1 MGASPMAF
9 LFEGQEFMTHHLQQ
23 RILMG
28 NEAIGRGLV
37 EEGCTLAAAYPGTPA
52 SEILSAVVAFAKE
65 TGAELH
71 AEWSINEKVACETAL
86 ANAMAGRRSAVAMK
100 QVGLNV
106 AADPFT
112 RAAYLGVKGGFIL
125 IAADDPGPH
134 SSQTEQD
141 SRLFAHFAKAPVF
154 DPSSPREAREMVG
167 EAFGLSEK
175 YEIPVVLRPTT
186 RVCHARQNV
195 VCCEPGRQAT
205 EARFEKNPGRWVAT
219 PQFLAGLHRLL
230 NEKLDR
236 ISAEPAFAPRLTAAG
251 SRPRSCVVASGVAFA
266 HASELLDALRP
277 EERCDLYQV
286 RLAYPL
292 HKPFLEEIRK
302 GYDRILVLEETDS
315 VIEMQLAAAGV
326 RGRESGDVP
335 RQGELTPDV
344 IEGVLRGFL
353 DLPAAPTAA
362 AAGKG
367 IRPSLCPGCGHRAAF
382 FAIRRTFPQ
391 GLFPSDI
398 GCYTLGMNFGAVDT
412 CHCMGAC
419 IGQGAGFYHAYAAGG
434 REFPTIV
441 VTIGD
446 STFFHAG
453 IPGLINAVF
462 QGARFILV
470 ILDNETTAMTGHQPT
485 PQLGIRADGSAG
497 TKVLIP
503 DLVRA
508 CGIRRLREL
517 DPYDVEAFTAALKE
531 ADAFIR
537 SPEGGVAVLIAKHPC
552 ILDRAARLAQPVFTV
567 SVTDECIGCRI
578 CIDDFECP
586 AILFDEGENR
596 ARIDL
601 NRCIGCGICVHACP
615 AGAIRAEGGKP

>member
-1 MGASPMAF
+1 MIDHA
-9 LFEGQEFMTHHLQQ
+9 EQ

-52 SEILSAVVAFAKE
+52 SEILSSVVAFAKE
-65 TGAELH
+65 TGAALH
-71 AEWSINEKVACETAL
+71 TEWSVNEKVACETAL
-86 ANAMAGRRSAVAMK
+86 ANSMAGRRSAVAMK

-154 DPSSPREAREMVG
+154 DPSSPREAREMVA
-167 EAFGLSEK
+167 EAFALSEK
-175 YEIPVVLRPTT
+175 YEIPVILRPTT

-195 VCCEPGRQAT
+195 LCRPPQSREQKAC
-205 EARFEKNPGRWVAT
+205 FEKNPGRWVAT
-219 PQFLAGLHRLL
+219 PQFLPELHRLL

-236 ISAEPAFAPRLTAAG
+236 IAQEPAYAPRLDPGDG
-251 SRPRSCVVASGVAFA
+251 SRPGLCIIASGVSFA
-266 HASELLDALRP
+266 HARELLDTLGDEAKV
-277 EERCDLYQV
+277 DLYQV
-286 RLAYPL
+286 RLAFPL
-292 HKPFLEEIRK
+292 HAPFIRRTRQR
-302 GYDRILVLEETDS
+302 YDQVLVLEETDA
-315 VIEMQLAAAGV
+315 VIEMQLSDSNLH
-326 RGRESGDVP
+326 GRASGDVP
-335 RQGELTPDV
+335 RQGELTPDL
-344 IEGVLRGFL
+344 IEAILRKFL
-353 DLPAAPTAA
+353 DLPAAPAVSAA
-362 AAGKG
+362 KKG
-367 IRPSLCPGCGHRAAF
+367 IRPSLCAGCGHRAAF
-382 FAIRRTFPQ
+382 YAIRETFPA
-391 GLFPSDI
+391 GIFPSDI

-434 REFPTIV
+434 ADFPTIV

-470 ILDNETTAMTGHQPT
+470 ILDNATTAMTGHQPT
-485 PQLGIRADGSAG
+485 PQLGVRADGSAG
-497 TKVLIP
+497 RKVLIP

-508 CGIRRLREL
+508 CGIRHLREI
-517 DPYDVEAFTAALKE
+517 DPYDVAAFTAALNE

-537 SPEGGVAVLIAKHPC
+537 SPEGDIAVLIAGHPC
-552 ILDRAARLAQPVFTV
+552 IVNRAAREAQAIFAM
-567 SVTDECIGCRI
+567 SITDDCVGCRA
-578 CIDDFECP
+578 CIDAFECP
-586 AILFDEGENR
+586 AILFDEEDNR
-596 ARIDL
+596 ARIDE
-601 NRCIGCGICVHACP
+601 NRCIGCGVCVHVCP
-615 AGAIRAEGGKP
+615 TGAIMGS

>member
-1 MGASPMAF
+1 MSHRT
-9 LFEGQEFMTHHLQQ
+9 EQ

-65 TGAELH
+65 TGSPLH
-71 AEWSINEKVACETAL
+71 AEWSVNEKVACETAL
-86 ANAMAGRRSAVAMK
+86 ANSMAGRRSAVAMK

-154 DPSSPREAREMVG
+154 DPASPREAREMVG
-167 EAFGLSEK
+167 EAFALSEK

-195 VCCEPGRQAT
+195 ACRPPQLQEQKAH
-205 EARFEKNPGRWVAT
+205 FEKNPGRWVAT
-219 PQFLAGLHRLL
+219 PQFLTELHRLL

-236 ISAEPAFAPRLTAAG
+236 IADETAFRPTLLPG
-251 SRPRSCVVASGVAFA
+251 GGERPRACVVASGVAFA
-266 HASELLDALRP
+266 HASELLA
-277 EERCDLYQV
+277 DLGPAGKVDLFQV

-292 HKPFLEEIRK
+292 HKPFIEEIRER
-302 GYDRILVLEETDS
+302 YDRVLVLEETDA
-315 VIEMQLAAAGV
+315 VIEMQLGGCRIGG
-326 RGRESGDVP
+326 RGSGDVP
-335 RQGELTPDV
+335 RQGELTPDL
-344 IEGVLRGFL
+344 IEGILQKFL
-353 DLPAAPTAA
+353 DLPATPPVTAA
-362 AAGKG
+362 KKG
-367 IRPSLCPGCGHRAAF
+367 IRPSLCAGCGHRAAF
-382 FAIRRTFPQ
+382 YAIRNTFPK
-391 GLFPSDI
+391 GIFPSDI

-419 IGQGAGFYHAYAAGG
+419 IGQGAGFYHAYAAQGG
-434 REFPTIV
+434 DFPTIV

-470 ILDNETTAMTGHQPT
+470 ILDNATTAMTGHQPT
-485 PQLGIRADGSAG
+485 PQLGIHADGSAG
-497 TKVLIP
+497 RKVLIP

-508 CGIRRLREL
+508 CGIRHLREI
-517 DPYDVEAFTAALKE
+517 DPYDVAAFTAALKE

-537 SPEGGVAVLIAKHPC
+537 SVEGDIAVLIAKHPC
-552 ILDRAARLAQPVFTV
+552 IVDRAAQRGQAVFAMEITE
-567 SVTDECIGCRI
+567 ECVGCRA

-586 AILFDEGENR
+586 AILFDEAESR
-596 ARIDL
+596 TRIDP
-601 NRCIGCGICVHACP
+601 NRCIGCGVCVQVCP
-615 AGAIRAEGGKP
+615 AGAIRAEVKS